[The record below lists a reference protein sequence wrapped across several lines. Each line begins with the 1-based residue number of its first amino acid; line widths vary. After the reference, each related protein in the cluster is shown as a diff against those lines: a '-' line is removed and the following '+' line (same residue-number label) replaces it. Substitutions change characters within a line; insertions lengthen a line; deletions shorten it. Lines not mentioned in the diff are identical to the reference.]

1 VELAL
6 HSSGVGTTCVVG
18 FHEGTQ
24 STEQKIAEGL
34 AALSAGASELDIV
47 INREL
52 LIQKQY
58 TTLYEELAKLRYAFD
73 GKCIKL
79 ILETSQLSKRQTLEA
94 CVLAGHAFFDYIKT
108 STGFVGGG
116 ATVEDVKLMASIA
129 EFMASPDGANLP
141 KKAMLVK
148 ASGGVRSL
156 ETMQQMIE
164 AGASRIGTSSGVK
177 IMNEAAHDVGVGE
190 VPPVA
195 KLEAVEHGKNKVT
208 DGVAPASGT
217 ASENASGGY

>member
-1 VELAL
+1 VNWVKRVESAL

-24 STEQKIAEGL
+24 STEQKITEGL
-34 AALSAGASELDIV
+34 AALSAGATELDIV
-47 INREL
+47 LNREL
-52 LIQKQY
+52 LIKKQY

-79 ILETSQLSKRQTLEA
+79 ILETSQLSKRQILEA
-94 CVLAGHAFFDYIKT
+94 SVLAGHAFFEFIKT

-129 EFMASPDGANLP
+129 EFMASPTGANLP
-141 KKAMLVK
+141 KDAMLVK

-156 ETMQQMIE
+156 EKMQQMIE
-164 AGASRIGTSSGVK
+164 AGASRIGTSSGVI
-177 IMNEAAHDVGVGE
+177 IMNDASRAVGVGE

-195 KLEAVEHGKNKVT
+195 KMEAAMHG
-208 DGVAPASGT
+208 
-217 ASENASGGY
+217 Y